1 MTQQTTEFIEEKK
14 QEASVSTASDSNGNN
29 GNNNSLSLD
38 NLYANSHEEVRIPS
52 NGYIY
57 SQNSGISNKQ
67 YVPMKYMT
75 AADEDD
81 LTSPTLLR
89 QGKWLT
95 KILANC
101 IVLKTIDPDD
111 LLVGDRNAL
120 LFWLRQTSYGA
131 NYKLNVT
138 CQNCDCEKKFF
149 SNDFLLDKLK
159 LKTLD
164 VKPIKSGT
172 NEFSFDLPMSKA
184 KVIFCLLTSKMA
196 DELSKE
202 EEAKANKGV
211 THEKRITSILKKHII
226 SINGVT
232 DRNQID
238 KFIDVGMSAKDSLA
252 LRNYITEITPDIIL
266 KQTATCPNSG
276 KVQEFDIPIE
286 AQFFLP
292 SAVS

>member
-1 MTQQTTEFIEEKK
+1 MNQQTEFIEEKK
-14 QEASVSTASDSNGNN
+14 VGSTPNVPPTNPP
-29 GNNNSLSLD
+29 LTLD
-38 NLYANSHEEVRIPS
+38 DLYLTSHEEVRIPS
-52 NGYIY
+52 NGYVY
-57 SQNSGISNKQ
+57 SVASGIGDSKF
-67 YVPMKYMT
+67 VPMKYMT

-138 CQNCDCEKKFF
+138 CQNCDCKQKFF
-149 SNDFLLDKLK
+149 SNDFQLDKLE
-159 LKTLD
+159 LRTLD
-164 VKPIKSGT
+164 VKPISPGI
-172 NEFSFDLPMSKA
+172 NEFEFLLPMSKA
-184 KVIFCLLTSKMA
+184 KVIFSLLTSKMA
-196 DELSKE
+196 DELTKD
-202 EEAKANKGV
+202 EEAASTKG
-211 THEKRITSILKKHII
+211 TSQEKRITSVLKKQIVA
-226 SINGVT
+226 INGIR
-232 DRNQID
+232 DKNQLN
-238 KFIDVGMSAKDSLA
+238 KFIENGMTAKDSLA
-252 LRNYITEITPDIIL
+252 LRNYINEITPDIVL
-266 KQTATCPNSG
+266 KQTATCSNTG

-292 SAVS
+292 SATS